1 MPNDLNDK
9 FEQFKSAT
17 AATLRAL
24 ARKPDADVNFSSLE
38 QAGESRLRTPHGQG
52 RARLPLPDKDMNEH
66 SKALVRGDA
75 DAKALRL
82 QHHDPVLHN
91 QNTVMD
97 LTSQAVLDALE
108 QARCEAIGAN
118 QMQGVAQNLNTALEE
133 KCHRLG
139 YQNIDNRD
147 QTNMADAL
155 HIMARLSLTGEAIPP
170 SAQKLVEEWTPWIK
184 DHLGDKGLQSLK
196 PLLQDQKLFARQAR
210 LLIEQM
216 NMDGQEDPENGNN
229 EDDEQAQANLQQD
242 QATEETTEA
251 EEEKPESLGGS
262 EGVEAAQDT
271 EDTGEASQSGAED
284 LSEQEVQSDTEGEE
298 SGSPP
303 KRPPNNFLA
312 GPDGRYHIY
321 TSQYDE
327 IVKAEDLA
335 EPEELD
341 RLRNMLDQQL
351 AHLQSV
357 ITKLANR
364 LQRKLMAQQTRSWL
378 FDLDEGLLD
387 SARLAR
393 IVANPTV
400 PLSFKQERQTEFRDT
415 VVTLLIDNSG
425 SMRGRPIAIAA
436 ICTDILARTLE
447 RCGVKVEILGFTTR
461 AWKGG
466 KSRDAWILAGRPPL
480 PGRLNDLRHI
490 IYKAADTPW
499 RRTRKNLGL
508 MLKEGLLKE
517 NIDGEALVWAHNR
530 LAARPEQRKIL
541 MVISDGA
548 PVDDSTLSVN
558 PSNILELDLRHVI
571 AWIESVSDVELTAIG
586 IGHDVT
592 RYYKRAVTIAD
603 ADELAGALTTRLIEL
618 FEEKQRK

>member
-1 MPNDLNDK
+1 MKNDQESR

-17 AATLRAL
+17 AAALRAL
-24 ARKPDADVNFSSLE
+24 ARKPDVDVSFSATE
-38 QAGESRLRTPHGQG
+38 QAGDSRLKNPHGPG
-52 RARLPLPDKDMNEH
+52 RARLPLPDRDISAH

-75 DAKALRL
+75 DAKALRM

-91 QNTVMD
+91 QNTMMD
-97 LTSQAVLDALE
+97 LTAQAVMDALE
-108 QARCEAIGAN
+108 QARVESIGAN
-118 QMQGVAQNLNTALEE
+118 QMQGVKQNLNAALEE

-139 YQNIDNRD
+139 YQDISSRD
-147 QTNMADAL
+147 ETNMAEAL
-155 HIMARLSLTGEAIPP
+155 HVMARLALTGEQVPP
-170 SAQKLVEEWTPWIK
+170 SAQELAVQWAPWIQ
-184 DHLGDKGLQSLK
+184 DHLGSEGFEKLK
-196 PLLQDQKLFARQAR
+196 PYLHNQKAFSHQVR
-210 LLIEQM
+210 LMIEQM
-216 NMDGQEDPENGNN
+216 EMN
-229 EDDEQAQANLQQD
+229 
-242 QATEETTEA
+242 ATEEPQDGYSDEDQQAASTQQNPDGAPQDEQ
-251 EEEKPESLGGS
+251 EEKEKPESMGGS
-262 EGVEAAQDT
+262 EGVEAAEDT
-271 EDTGEASQSGAED
+271 EDTGEASASGSED
-284 LSEQEVQSDTEGEE
+284 LDDSEVQSDAEGEDA
-298 SGSPP
+298 GMPNHR
-303 KRPPNNFLA
+303 RPEGYIA
-312 GPDGRYHIY
+312 GPDKRYYVY
-321 TSQYDE
+321 TSQFDE
-327 IVKAEDLA
+327 TVPAEELA

-341 RLRNMLDQQL
+341 RLRTMLDQQL

-378 FDLDEGLLD
+378 FDLDEGILD
-387 SARLAR
+387 SARLDR

-415 VVTLLIDNSG
+415 IVTLLIDNSG

-436 ICTDILARTLE
+436 MCTDILARTLE

-466 KSRDAWILAGRPPL
+466 KSRDAWIQAGRPPL

-490 IYKAADTPW
+490 IYKSADTPW

-603 ADELAGALTTRLIEL
+603 ADELASALTTRLTEL
-618 FEEKQRK
+618 FDER